1 MLFILSGVAASGKN
15 TIANEIVKRVDNI
28 QTIPSYTTRA
38 PREGDIPG
46 KTYVFISKE
55 EFEKKIQN
63 NEIYEYDVHHNNL
76 YGTSKEIL
84 NKAASEGHIIKD
96 IDVNGTEVLKNV
108 LKDIKVV
115 TIFLKV
121 PKDELRRRLESR
133 VDKPSKEEIDLRL
146 SRFDYEESKIGSYD
160 YVIKN
165 DNLEKCVS
173 IIQSI
178 IENEIKAE

>member
-1 MLFILSGVAASGKN
+1 MAKKSGMGKFLLGALGGIGIGALLSPKSGKEN
-15 TIANEIVKRVDNI
+15 RDDLVKRLDVL
-28 QTIPSYTTRA
+28 
-38 PREGDIPG
+38 
-46 KTYVFISKE
+46 
-55 EFEKKIQN
+55 KKR
-63 NEIYEYDVHHNNL
+63 V
-76 YGTSKEIL
+76 
-84 NKAASEGHIIKD
+84 KD